1 MSVALPDCAAP
12 PSTRP
17 ARHPTRA
24 VSTALVTAIA
34 LACSTA
40 TLAQQDPKVREVL
53 EAQRRGLEE
62 GGDKMRDGVRKL
74 ENPGSQGME
83 GLAEGMADVAEGFCT
98 AVNANAD
105 AFAEL
110 GIDFSDMVAS
120 AAGGENAAKYSQ
132 AKDVCGQMQA
142 EAESFALTGCTDI
155 VVGSRTTLT
164 VTAARGGGSYRF
176 SDNKPGVLSIA
187 THGAS
192 ATLTATAPGI
202 VTVKAERTDKA
213 RSPSASEVVYSLEV
227 KSINGGN
234 PVQMGLYDAKGRSIS
249 HHDVLVEVVPRGAA
263 RRVIY
268 RPASNLLTAVGDA
281 DSTLTL
287 RASAPGR
294 TTVQAMTTCGQAT
307 GPTLEVEVVPCTD
320 EVRAELRAERDRLHK
335 RRDRILAAVSEVL
348 NDPEV
353 ERAMR
358 EFEGHAND
366 LAKKAAELIVTAA
379 GGVPGTSGLAKAG
392 QETMKTLADVDSV
405 AEHLVKMRDAAS
417 NGEVGGQQWNET
429 ALKAYGDAVANT
441 IDLLAKKAV
450 VGPLKTAIEAG
461 MAAQDVGQDIGTSMG
476 AADRLKELD
485 AQLDAVIK
493 ELEDVWRRLELCKD
507 KRTPPEDP
515 SGPDSPPEAEPP
527 AKPNTRTELPP
538 EEGRPP
544 QRAKEVEVGD
554 NDAPVDVDKPG
565 DTDTPPEP
573 PGSPAG
579 AATMAGLM
587 FEEQC
592 PGWEPVAAKQ
602 TGVFTTLA
610 NNVGALG
617 QFFDTQKA
625 QVLEPLAKQL
635 EGTEQALQLF
645 VGAKE
650 LPAEQQLAQ
659 LRQVNALLG
668 QYRPEKLAGF
678 APGLAALSTQ
688 SQACSGLLRNSF
700 ELKIEELRTRY

>member
-1 MSVALPDCAAP
+1 VSAAVPVCAAP
-12 PSTRP
+12 ASTRP
-17 ARHPTRA
+17 ARHPARA
-24 VSTALVTAIA
+24 VSTALITAIT
-34 LACSTA
+34 LACSNA
-40 TLAQQDPKVREVL
+40 ALAQQDPRVREVL

-62 GGDKMRDGVRKL
+62 GGDKLREGVRKL
-74 ENPGSQGME
+74 ENRDAQGME
-83 GLAEGMADVAEGFCT
+83 GLAESMVDVAEGFCM

-120 AAGGENAAKYSQ
+120 AAGGESAAKYSE

-164 VTAARGGGSYRF
+164 VSAARGGGRYRF
-176 SDNKPGVLSIA
+176 SDSKPGVLSIA
-187 THGAS
+187 AHGSS
-192 ATLTATAPGI
+192 ATVTATAPGI

-213 RSPSASEVVYSLEV
+213 KGPSAEEVMYSLEV

-234 PVQMGLYDAKGRSIS
+234 PVQMGLYDAKGRSID
-249 HHDVLVEVVPRGAA
+249 HHDVPVEVVPRGAA

-268 RPASNLLTAVGDA
+268 RPASGLLTAVGDA

-287 RASAPGR
+287 RASAPVR
-294 TTVQAMTTCGQAT
+294 TTVQAMTTCGQTT
-307 GPTLEVEVVPCTD
+307 GPALEVEVVPCTD
-320 EVRAELRAERDRLHK
+320 EVKAELRAERDRLHQ
-335 RRDRILAAVSEVL
+335 RRDRILAAISEVL

-379 GGVPGTSGLAKAG
+379 GRVPGTSGLAKAG

-405 AEHLVKMRDAAS
+405 AEHLVKMSDAAN
-417 NGEVGGQQWNET
+417 NGEIGGQQWNET
-429 ALKAYGDAVANT
+429 TLKAYGDAVANT
-441 IDLLAKKAV
+441 IDLIAKKAL

-507 KRTPPEDP
+507 KRTPPED
-515 SGPDSPPEAEPP
+515 SSRPDSPPEGEPP
-527 AKPNTRTELPP
+527 VNSRTERPP

-544 QRAKEVEVGD
+544 QRAKEVEIGD
-554 NDAPVDVDKPG
+554 NDAPVDVDEPG
-565 DTDTPPEP
+565 DTDTPVKP

-602 TGVFTTLA
+602 TGVFATLG

-617 QFFDTQKA
+617 QFFGTQKA
-625 QVLEPLAKQL
+625 QVLDPLAKQL
-635 EGTEQALQLF
+635 EGTQQALQLF
-645 VGAKE
+645 VEAKD

-659 LRQVNALLG
+659 LKRVNALLG
-668 QYRPEKLAGF
+668 QHRPEKLAGF
-678 APGLAALSTQ
+678 APGLAALSIQ

-700 ELKIEELRTRY
+700 ELKIEELRARF

>member
-1 MSVALPDCAAP
+1 MSAALPVCAAP

-227 KSINGGN
+227 KSINRDN
-234 PVQMGLYDAKGRSIS
+234 PVQMGLYDAKGRPIS
-249 HHDVLVEVVPRGAA
+249 HHDVPVEVVPRGAA

-335 RRDRILAAVSEVL
+335 RRDRILAAGGQAWWREEKRLVHSFL
-348 NDPEV
+348 
-353 ERAMR
+353 RAR
-358 EFEGHAND
+358 STVPR
-366 LAKKAAELIVTAA
+366 AAE
-379 GGVPGTSGLAKAG
+379 
-392 QETMKTLADVDSV
+392 
-405 AEHLVKMRDAAS
+405 
-417 NGEVGGQQWNET
+417 
-429 ALKAYGDAVANT
+429 ALKIPFVAS
-441 IDLLAKKAV
+441 
-450 VGPLKTAIEAG
+450 GG
-461 MAAQDVGQDIGTSMG
+461 MAD
-476 AADRLKELD
+476 
-485 AQLDAVIK
+485 
-493 ELEDVWRRLELCKD
+493 
-507 KRTPPEDP
+507 
-515 SGPDSPPEAEPP
+515 
-527 AKPNTRTELPP
+527 
-538 EEGRPP
+538 GRSL
-544 QRAKEVEVGD
+544 V
-554 NDAPVDVDKPG
+554 
-565 DTDTPPEP
+565 
-573 PGSPAG
+573 
-579 AATMAGLM
+579 
-587 FEEQC
+587 
-592 PGWEPVAAKQ
+592 
-602 TGVFTTLA
+602 
-610 NNVGALG
+610 
-617 QFFDTQKA
+617 
-625 QVLEPLAKQL
+625 
-635 EGTEQALQLF
+635 
-645 VGAKE
+645 
-650 LPAEQQLAQ
+650 
-659 LRQVNALLG
+659 
-668 QYRPEKLAGF
+668 
-678 APGLAALSTQ
+678 AALSLGAAGMNMGTRFIATKEAPVHQ
-688 SQACSGLLRNSF
+688 NVKNALVAATGLDTRLIMRSLRNTERVLKNANVDRLLEIEREKGDKLTIDDIHDQVAGVYPRIMLDGQMDAGAWSCGMVAGLIHDIPSVK
-700 ELKIEELRTRY
+700 ELIDRIMSEAEAIIRKRLEGFLAA